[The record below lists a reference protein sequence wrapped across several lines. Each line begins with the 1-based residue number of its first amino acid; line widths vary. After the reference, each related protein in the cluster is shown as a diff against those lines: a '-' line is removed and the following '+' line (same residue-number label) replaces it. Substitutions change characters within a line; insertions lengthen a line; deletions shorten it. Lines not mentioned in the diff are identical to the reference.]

1 MCGIMGYVGNR
12 PAKNIIYNG
21 LKQLEYRGYDSVG
34 IALFDESGVTL
45 AKAVGDTSKLSTDT
59 LSNTATMGIG
69 HTRWAT
75 HGKPSVVN
83 AHPHSFGAVTLI
95 HNGIIENFEELKGL
109 IDVSLLQSETDSE
122 VLAGVID
129 SFVQKG
135 SSLLEATKQALALV
149 KGTFGLAICSAKHP
163 QEIVVARRGSPIV
176 IGVGDKQHYV
186 ASDPTA
192 IIDHTD
198 KVIYLEDDQIARVS
212 AETLDLY
219 DLSLQHQD
227 VSLETLEGLTKASEL
242 GEFGSYLEKEIHEQ
256 PSALANVLRGRVN
269 SDGTILLGGPKLEL
283 QDMLLL
289 KHIVIIGCGTAYYA
303 GFYAKYKLEEMLGV
317 QVSVEHAS
325 EFRYRHG
332 AYDPE
337 RTLAIFMSQSG
348 ETADTLASVREAK
361 RRRLKTMGIV
371 NAVGSTIAREVD
383 FGGIYLHAGTEVS
396 VASTKAYSS
405 MVVALL
411 MLGGFI
417 AHRRG
422 DNASIT
428 RTLTKELV
436 ALPKE
441 VEVVLQLQPQIAK
454 IARSLADF
462 HDWYYLGRSELYP
475 VALEGAL
482 KIAEIAYV
490 HAQGFPLGEMK
501 HGPISLISN
510 KHLSVLLLPE
520 DKQLY
525 EKGLSTLHEIKAR
538 NGNVLTI
545 STRPKEKG
553 SDFHIELAHAGD
565 YTDGLLYNV
574 CLQLLALSIAELK
587 KVNIDKPRN
596 LAKSVT
602 VE

>member
-21 LKQLEYRGYDSVG
+21 LKQLEYRGYDSAG
-34 IALFDESGVTL
+34 IAVFEKARVSTV
-45 AKAVGDTSKLSTDT
+45 KAVGDTSKLSIQS
-59 LSNTATMGIG
+59 LSDSATMGIG

-75 HGKPSVVN
+75 HGKPSELN
-83 AHPHSFGAVTLI
+83 AHPHTFGAVTLI
-95 HNGIIENFEELKGL
+95 HNGIIENFEELKEL
-109 IDVSLLQSETDSE
+109 IDISKLKSETDSE

-129 SFVQKG
+129 SFVEKG
-135 SSLLEATKQALALV
+135 ESLLQATKQALALV
-149 KGTFGLAICSAKHP
+149 KGTFGLAICSANSP
-163 QEIVVARRGSPIV
+163 GEIIVARRGSPIV
-176 IGVGDKQHYV
+176 IGVGDGQHYV

-198 KVIYLEDDQIARVS
+198 KVIYLEDNQIARLS
-212 AETLDLY
+212 AESLDLY
-219 DLSLQHQD
+219 DLALKHQD
-227 VSLETLEGLTKASEL
+227 VSLETLDGLTKAAQL
-242 GEFGSYLEKEIHEQ
+242 GDFGSYLEKEIFEQ
-256 PSALANVLRGRVN
+256 PTSLANALRGRVN
-269 SDGTILLGGPKLEL
+269 GDGTILLGGPKLDL
-283 QDMLLL
+283 NDMLSL
-289 KHIVIIGCGTAYYA
+289 KHILIIGCGTAFYA

-332 AYDPE
+332 AYDTE
-337 RTLAIFMSQSG
+337 HTLAIFMSQSG

-383 FGGIYLHAGTEVS
+383 YGGIYLHAGTEVS

-422 DNASIT
+422 DNATIT
-428 RTLTKELV
+428 RTLSKELA
-436 ALPKE
+436 ALPHE
-441 VEVVLQLQPQIAK
+441 VEAVLQLQPHVKK
-454 IARSLADF
+454 IARELSDF
-462 HDWYYLGRSELYP
+462 HDWYYLGRGELYP

-501 HGPISLISN
+501 HGPISLITD
-510 KHLSVLLLPE
+510 KHLSILLLPE
-520 DKQLY
+520 DKLLY
-525 EKGLSTLHEIKAR
+525 EKGISTLHEIKAR
-538 NGNVLTI
+538 SGKVLTI

-553 SDFHIELAHAGD
+553 SDFHIELAHIGD
-565 YTDGLLYNV
+565 YTDGIVYNV
-574 CLQLLALSIAELK
+574 CLQLLALELAELK